1 MSTCL
6 GDGSHGSSCGEAPL
20 ACIFPPPKRCDVY
33 APRLVFEVVG
43 CLWLVQVCGDVLR
56 RVPGAARESRPFHR
70 ALLAHALR
78 GHPGA
83 AVRQPTPNHPA
94 TQSLLDFSFACCVD
108 TQTSDAATVCLLS
121 KTISHRSLGP
131 CRSAEDVNWLN
142 ESLHP
147 ELSDAE
153 ARKFFQYAHSH
164 CPRSPTCSQ
173 TLASTTCPGV
183 HSISLIW
190 LVVVVVC
197 RLKILSSMENF
208 RDRVMNDFAHAT
220 QH

>member
-1 MSTCL
+1 M
-6 GDGSHGSSCGEAPL
+6 
-20 ACIFPPPKRCDVY
+20 
-33 APRLVFEVVG
+33 
-43 CLWLVQVCGDVLR
+43 
-56 RVPGAARESRPFHR
+56 
-70 ALLAHALR
+70 
-78 GHPGA
+78 
-83 AVRQPTPNHPA
+83 
-94 TQSLLDFSFACCVD
+94 D
-108 TQTSDAATVCLLS
+108 TQTSSTFASVKDNLS
-121 KTISHRSLGP
+121 SLFGVP